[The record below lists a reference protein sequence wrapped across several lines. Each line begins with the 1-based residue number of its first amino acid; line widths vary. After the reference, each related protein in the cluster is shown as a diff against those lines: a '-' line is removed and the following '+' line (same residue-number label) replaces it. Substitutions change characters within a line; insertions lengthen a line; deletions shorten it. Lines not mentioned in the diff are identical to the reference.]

1 MSEDWEDVLADG
13 QWQQFFTE
21 QPEPLTREEKRII
34 EGIKKI
40 VSKVLND
47 IEICLH
53 NHNPNFA
60 INSEKTKVLNTDC
73 GNVWMLGVTVGE
85 EVKIGNQ
92 RKQRLKATLWSF
104 LSDCKN
110 GKPWSETDTR
120 HMLGILGYAK
130 YIEPNFVNEL
140 IAKYEQKTGT
150 KFRKE
155 VKKILCL

>member
-1 MSEDWEDVLADG
+1 
-13 QWQQFFTE
+13 
-21 QPEPLTREEKRII
+21 
-34 EGIKKI
+34 
-40 VSKVLND
+40 
-47 IEICLH
+47 
-53 NHNPNFA
+53 
-60 INSEKTKVLNTDC
+60 
-73 GNVWMLGVTVGE
+73 MLGVTVGE

-104 LSDCKN
+104 LNDCKN
-110 GKPWSETDTR
+110 GKPWSEADTR
-120 HMLGILGYAK
+120 HMLGVLGYAK